1 MAGTPRKYGR
11 GKSCAGMLG
20 VDARWKK
27 TKRKAEKEMER
38 NRRTDTEQI

>member
-1 MAGTPRKYGR
+1 MAETPRKSGR

-20 VDARWKK
+20 VDAMRKK

-38 NRRTDTEQI
+38 NRTNKH